1 MDINIVKV
9 IIIIALITSGA
20 MMLVGTY
27 ENSTQRVLRYAGVA
41 FILIGLTITTYI
53 ILGDLPL
60 WTITLFVSLLVIF
73 IHGVFNTTIDE

>member
-9 IIIIALITSGA
+9 IIIIALIASGA

-27 ENSTQRVLRYAGVA
+27 ENSTQRVLHYAGVA

-60 WTITLFVSLLVIF
+60 WTITLFVALLVIF